1 MKLFLGE
8 IITALKVQQLGGKF
22 ILKVYDCC
30 FSLTRQLMTLL
41 ATFYKKV
48 RMIKPVTSRPGN
60 SEKYMLCEDFIGLSN
75 DEY

>member
-8 IITALKVQQLGGKF
+8 IITALRVQEIGGKF
-22 ILKVYDCC
+22 ILKVYDSS
-30 FSLTRQLMTLL
+30 FALTRQLMILL

-60 SEKYMLCEDFIGLSN
+60 S
-75 DEY
+75 